1 MSRRRLCTMV
11 DELTRRV
18 LTARSPGPVLRV
30 GIDGPCG
37 AGKTTLAGRLQARLQ
52 KHRRAVIRACGDDF
66 QNRREIRWQ
75 LGSRSAEGFFR
86 HTMDFGALRRELLEP
101 LGPGGDLRYRTSVAS
116 PVATASR
123 GDILVL
129 DGLFLC
135 SPELEACFDL
145 TVLVDPLQDV
155 GPRRSKPLRARSRRA
170 VKSALTSMAR
180 LQRLLAWSSFASAPI
195 AATVADSSCG
205 TAR

>member
-116 PVATASR
+116 PVATARR

-145 TVLVDPLQDV
+145 TVLVEADEDLCVQRAIARGQERIDDPEEV
-155 GPRRSKPLRARSRRA
+155 RRLFHERYLPGWRLYVDEVCPERRA
-170 VKSALTSMAR
+170 SILFRT
-180 LQRLLAWSSFASAPI
+180 
-195 AATVADSSCG
+195 
-205 TAR
+205 